1 MDLKLLRAFTELVDA
16 GHYGKAAA
24 KLCVTQSTLTKQI
37 QALEAAVGGALFER
51 GRHGA
56 KPTALGEVLL
66 AEARPLLRLNEEAD
80 QRLKRASAGLTGRL
94 DIGFGISTLVAAPAL
109 IAGFRKAVPDC
120 EITLN
125 DMSSREQ
132 HERLLAGRL
141 DLGFCRA
148 PQAGDLSF
156 APILTEQLALV
167 VPQGI
172 ALPPPDRL
180 DDLNA
185 LGFVALA
192 SRRGPGLDAQ
202 VTAWCQGAD
211 FTPRV
216 IQQADDILTVH
227 AVVAAGLGAALLPLQ
242 GAEALGARTQS
253 LRLPGPHASWPIGL
267 CWRTADGNPLL
278 KRFVEHVRGE
288 PESLDTAP
296 YSSAPPFPA

>member
-16 GHYGKAAA
+16 GHYGKAAG
-24 KLCVTQSTLTKQI
+24 KLCVTQSTLSKQI

-56 KPTALGEVLL
+56 RPTALGEVLL
-66 AEARPLLRLNEEAD
+66 AEARPLLSLSAEAD
-80 QRLKRASAGLTGRL
+80 LRLKRASAGLTGRL
-94 DIGFGISTLVAAPAL
+94 DIGFGISTLIAAPAL

-132 HERLLAGRL
+132 HDRLLAGRL
-141 DLGFCRA
+141 DLGVCRA
-148 PQAGDLSF
+148 PDTNDLAF
-156 APILTEQLALV
+156 APILTEHLALV
-167 VPQGI
+167 VPHGVP
-172 ALPPPDRL
+172 LPPPDRL

-192 SRRGPGLDAQ
+192 PRRGPGLDAQ
-202 VTAWCQGAD
+202 VTTWCRAAG

-216 IQQADDILTVH
+216 VQQADDILTVH

-242 GAEALGARTQS
+242 GVEALGARTQH
-253 LRLPGPHASWPIGL
+253 LRLSGPHATWPIGL
-267 CWRTADGNPLL
+267 CWRATDGNPLL
-278 KRFVEHVRGE
+278 KRFVEHVRGAAKGE
-288 PESLDTAP
+288 P
-296 YSSAPPFPA
+296 

>member
-16 GHYGKAAA
+16 GHYGKAAV

-56 KPTALGEVLL
+56 KPTALGLVLL

-94 DIGFGISTLVAAPAL
+94 DIGFGISTLIAAPAL
-109 IAGFRKAVPDC
+109 IAGFRRAVPDC

-132 HERLLAGRL
+132 HDRLLASRL
-141 DLGFCRA
+141 DVGFCRA
-148 PQAGDLSF
+148 PEADDLSF
-156 APILTEQLALV
+156 APILNEHLALV
-167 VPQGI
+167 VPHGI

-185 LGFVALA
+185 IGFVALTA
-192 SRRGPGLDAQ
+192 RRGPGLDAQ
-202 VTAWCQGAD
+202 VTAWRRQAGFA
-211 FTPRV
+211 PRIV
-216 IQQADDILTVH
+216 QQADDILTVH
-227 AVVAAGLGAALLPLQ
+227 AVVAAGLGAALLPWQ
-242 GAEALGARTQS
+242 GVEALGASTQH
-253 LRLPGPHASWPIGL
+253 LRLSGPHATWPIGL
-267 CWRTADGNPLL
+267 TWRAADSNPLL
-278 KRFVEHVRGE
+278 KRFLEHVRRE
-288 PESLDTAP
+288 TKR
-296 YSSAPPFPA
+296 PPSTDPAL

>member
-16 GHYGKAAA
+16 GHYGKAAV

-56 KPTALGEVLL
+56 KPTALGLVLL

-80 QRLKRASAGLTGRL
+80 LRLQRASAGLTGRL
-94 DIGFGISTLVAAPAL
+94 DIGFGISTLIAAPAL
-109 IAGFRKAVPDC
+109 IAGFRRAVPDC

-141 DLGFCRA
+141 DLGFCRKPEA
-148 PQAGDLSF
+148 NDLSF
-156 APILTEQLALV
+156 TPILTEHLALV
-167 VPQGI
+167 VPHGVP
-172 ALPPPDRL
+172 LPPPDRL

-202 VTAWCQGAD
+202 VTAWCAEVG
-211 FTPRV
+211 FSPRIV
-216 IQQADDILTVH
+216 QQADDILTVH
-227 AVVAAGLGAALLPLQ
+227 AVVAAGLGAALLPWQ
-242 GAEALGARTQS
+242 GIEALGTSTQH
-253 LRLPGPHASWPIGL
+253 LRLSGANATWPIGL
-267 CWRTADGNPLL
+267 CWRTADSNPLL
-278 KRFVEHVRGE
+278 KRFVGHVRGAARKPQ
-288 PESLDTAP
+288 PEAH
-296 YSSAPPFPA
+296 